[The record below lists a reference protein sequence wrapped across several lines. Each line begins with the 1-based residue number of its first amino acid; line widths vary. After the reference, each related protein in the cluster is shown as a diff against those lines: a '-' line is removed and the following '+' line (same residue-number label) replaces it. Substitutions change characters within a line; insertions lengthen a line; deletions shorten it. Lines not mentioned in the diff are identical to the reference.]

1 MSNKFSA
8 TLDIIG
14 INPFVFVPEN
24 LLLQIFKKA
33 GKEKGHIPVK
43 GTINGKPFTQTLVK
57 YSSHWRLYIN
67 TVMLKDSP
75 KKIGETVI
83 LTLDFD
89 LVERTV
95 PIHPKLA
102 AAINK
107 NKAAKKVFESLPPS
121 RQKEIVRYISTLK
134 AEESIDRNIAR
145 AIAFLLGKE
154 RFIGRNKP

>member
-24 LLLQIFKKA
+24 LLQQIFKKA

-43 GTINGKPFTQTLVK
+43 GTINGKPFTQTLVR
-57 YSSHWRLYIN
+57 YNSHWRLYIN

-75 KKIGETVI
+75 KKIGT
-83 LTLDFD
+83 TLAVTLNFD
-89 LVERTV
+89 PAERTIPV
-95 PIHPKLA
+95 HPKLA

-121 RQKEIVRYISTLK
+121 RQKEIARYIHSLK
-134 AEESIDRNIAR
+134 TAESIDRNVAK
-145 AIAFLLGKE
+145 AIAFLLGKQRFMGRE
-154 RFIGRNKP
+154 RP